1 MAKRLKKYVG
11 CEHTS
16 PLYQQIV
23 KETRQGYRFVAD
35 EALGKIIRIRH
46 EKN

>member
-35 EALGKIIRIRH
+35 EASSKVIRIRQ
-46 EKN
+46 KSN